1 MGKVASILTK
11 RNPVS
16 TFVRLGIG
24 SVFGRVNPSST
35 FLEGGVNYVAPTV
48 YYFVTEDGLN
58 YIITEDDKYIIK
70 E

>member
-1 MGKVASILTK
+1 MSKVTSTFTKKKLTSTFTK
-11 RNPVS
+11 KKPTS
-16 TFVRLGIG
+16 TFV
-24 SVFGRVNPSST
+24 
-35 FLEGGVNYVAPTV
+35 EGGVDYVATTV